1 MLVQPPG
8 NVNLISIDVMDS
20 LVSYNQTNSQTEVMK
35 SLSVMDLGDSRAL
48 VHSTDLVFIS
58 LGKRG
63 SWGHE
68 S

>member
-48 VHSTDLVFIS
+48 VHSIDLVFIS

-63 SWGHE
+63 SWDHE